1 MRGIKG
7 TVTMQ
12 GVWDILQQG
21 APDDTALIVPD
32 GPRFSYRALREEV
45 ERTADELCALGV
57 KSGDAV
63 ASVFPN
69 GAEAVLAF
77 LGAASAGCA
86 APLNPGYTE
95 HEFSFYLH
103 DVNAKVLLLP
113 PGKAEAARGARPPG
127 TSIIEAFI
135 DPSGRFRLAASSVP
149 TLRSAAQP
157 GADDVAL
164 TLHTS
169 GTTGRPKRVP
179 LRQRHLAASVA
190 NIVETYALEPTDVSF
205 CVMPLFHVHGLVA
218 SALATF
224 GSGGTV
230 VVPAPFNP
238 LRFWSV
244 AAEYGATWFSA
255 VPTMQH
261 MLLARARSP
270 SPVPTLRFV
279 RTCSAAL
286 SPALLTSVEQ
296 RIGVPVLEAYG
307 MTEAC
312 HQMTS
317 NPLPPGER
325 RPGSVGLPTGVEV
338 AIVDESWHQLPTGQP
353 GEVVVRGP
361 SVIGAYADAPE
372 SNAVSF
378 REGWFRTGDEGVLDD
393 DGYLTLI
400 ARIKELINRGGEK
413 IAPREIDEVL
423 LSHPAVSEAVA
434 FATPHAALGQDV
446 AAAVVVQAE
455 VTEAEL
461 LAYCRT
467 RLAAFK
473 VPRTIRIVD
482 ELARTATG
490 KLQRSKVAES
500 LGLGE

>member
-1 MRGIKG
+1 M
-7 TVTMQ
+7 
-12 GVWDILQQG
+12 
-21 APDDTALIVPD
+21 
-32 GPRFSYRALREEV
+32 
-45 ERTADELCALGV
+45 
-57 KSGDAV
+57 
-63 ASVFPN
+63 
-69 GAEAVLAF
+69 
-77 LGAASAGCA
+77 
-86 APLNPGYTE
+86 
-95 HEFSFYLH
+95 
-103 DVNAKVLLLP
+103 
-113 PGKAEAARGARPPG
+113 
-127 TSIIEAFI
+127 
-135 DPSGRFRLAASSVP
+135 
-149 TLRSAAQP
+149 
-157 GADDVAL
+157 
-164 TLHTS
+164 
-169 GTTGRPKRVP
+169 P

-218 SALATF
+218 SALATL

-261 MLLARARSP
+261 MLLARAKSQ

-286 SPALLTSVEQ
+286 SPALLTSVEE

-338 AIVDESWHQLPTGQP
+338 AIVDEWWRQLPTGQP

-361 SVIGAYADAPE
+361 NVIGAYADAPE

-378 REGWFRTGDEGVLDD
+378 R
-393 DGYLTLI
+393 DGL
-400 ARIKELINRGGEK
+400 
-413 IAPREIDEVL
+413 
-423 LSHPAVSEAVA
+423 
-434 FATPHAALGQDV
+434 
-446 AAAVVVQAE
+446 
-455 VTEAEL
+455 
-461 LAYCRT
+461 
-467 RLAAFK
+467 
-473 VPRTIRIVD
+473 VPDRR
-482 ELARTATG
+482 RRCSR
-490 KLQRSKVAES
+490 Q
-500 LGLGE
+500 